1 MSDLASLLFIR
12 ISMSIKTIYEYELS
26 KVTRPEFLA
35 QGGTQEEWDAMPDS
49 IQLWET
55 LTSLIGQRVR
65 NLGFKLKVQA
75 IGDYA
80 KKTGTYTLKV
90 PDLIEDNWIGRRLIS
105 LTYSTVLNKASLV
118 GNDDDGSF
126 MLTIPHI
133 VEEDTRTYI
142 KVSRA

>member
-1 MSDLASLLFIR
+1 M
-12 ISMSIKTIYEYELS
+12 
-26 KVTRPEFLA
+26 
-35 QGGTQEEWDAMPDS
+35 
-49 IQLWET
+49 
-55 LTSLIGQRVR
+55 
-65 NLGFKLKVQA
+65 
-75 IGDYA
+75 GDYA